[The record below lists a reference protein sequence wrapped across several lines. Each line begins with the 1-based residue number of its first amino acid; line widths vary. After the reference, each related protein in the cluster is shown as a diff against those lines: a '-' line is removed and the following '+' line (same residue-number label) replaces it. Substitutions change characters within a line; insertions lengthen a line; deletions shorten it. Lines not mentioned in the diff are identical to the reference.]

1 VEIILAMERIEEI
14 LNLHHWP
21 AQNSQ
26 STTSITGIENFIGFY
41 LPEDYIYFLNNFSGY
56 ETHIG
61 LEYVKL
67 WGIDEIIE
75 ENSAYRINSIP
86 NTLGIGNN
94 GASEFIGIEILDK
107 NIYRMVISPYID
119 LDPEYHIGIGTSFTD
134 FLERLNDNKQWFE
147 TI

>member
-1 VEIILAMERIEEI
+1 MEIILAMKRIEEV

-21 AQNSQ
+21 ARNSQ
-26 STTSITGIENFIGFY
+26 STTSITGIENFMGFH

-61 LEYVKL
+61 HEYVKL

-75 ENSAYRINSIP
+75 ENSVYRINSIP

-94 GASEFIGIEILDK
+94 GASEFIGIEILDE
-107 NIYRMVISPYID
+107 NIYRVVISPYID